1 LRYDAYH
8 HFTTAASYL
17 YESKIQLML
26 SQIYIDNLKCAGC
39 ASTIVTELEK
49 LSDVQKVQIDREHD
63 LVLVET
69 TPEFDLGVVKHKL
82 KSLGY
87 PEKDSV
93 QGFEKLSTHAKSYM
107 SCAIGKM
114 HNIKTRQS

>member
-1 LRYDAYH
+1 
-8 HFTTAASYL
+8 
-17 YESKIQLML
+17 ML

-69 TPEFDLGVVKHKL
+69 TAEFDLGVVKDKL

-93 QGFEKLSTHAKSYM
+93 KGFEKLSTHAKSYM